1 MEYVM
6 RFNIGDKLAYPFY
19 GAGVVEDIIHS
30 EVLGEVKE
38 YYVISFSGNRVK
50 VNVPTDK
57 AAENGLRC
65 LISPEKLPE
74 VYEHF
79 NVPVDVK
86 GETWSKRSKVSMDKL
101 RGGDIL
107 EAVEVYKYLRL
118 RERHR
123 TLSAGEN
130 KIYRGVYWA
139 LVSELSFVENV
150 SVEEIDAKLDAI
162 FEKL

>member
-1 MEYVM
+1 M

-107 EAVEVYKYLRL
+107 ETVEVYKYLKENPIIGIPQIIEL
-118 RERHR
+118 YEENNIL
-123 TLSAGEN
+123 TL
-130 KIYRGVYWA
+130 I
-139 LVSELSFVENV
+139 
-150 SVEEIDAKLDAI
+150 EEYVPGTTLK
-162 FEKL
+162 